1 MFWLKF
7 TPSNW
12 ACFRSSIRTNY
23 NEEGRKEGRKMKT
36 LGRFW
41 NANQGGGGI
50 QKYQQG
56 WECSFPQLS
65 SFFLSSNRFLPCTA
79 GFFVLTDHKYLTLVL
94 AQMVEHS
101 DRQQKKKDPVKI
113 KVRMVQAPVPPELV
127 TAWESVWNHAGKK
140 SHICPEGPA
149 NVTVFSCTHLSGP
162 VECHSLPHWL
172 CQIAETELSHFWVN
186 DHE

>member
-23 NEEGRKEGRKMKT
+23 NEEGRKMKT
-36 LGRFW
+36 LGTFW

-50 QKYQQG
+50 RKYQQG

-65 SFFLSSNRFLPCTA
+65 SFFLSSNRFLPCKA
-79 GFFVLTDHKYLTLVL
+79 GCFVLTNHKYLILVL

-113 KVRMVQAPVPPELV
+113 KVRMVQTPVPPELV
-127 TAWESVWNHAGKK
+127 TAWDSVWNGMLERKAT
-140 SHICPEGPA
+140 SA
-149 NVTVFSCTHLSGP
+149 RRAQQMLVFSCTHLSGP

>member
-1 MFWLKF
+1 MN
-7 TPSNW
+7 S
-12 ACFRSSIRTNY
+12 
-23 NEEGRKEGRKMKT
+23 

-41 NANQGGGGI
+41 NANRGGGGI
-50 QKYQQG
+50 RKYQQG
-56 WECSFPQLS
+56 WECSFPQLP
-65 SFFLSSNRFLPCTA
+65 SFFLSSNRFLPCEA
-79 GFFVLTDHKYLTLVL
+79 GFFVLRDHKYLILVL

-127 TAWESVWNHAGKK
+127 TAWESVWNGMLERKAT
-140 SHICPEGPA
+140 SAPRAQQMLQCFPA
-149 NVTVFSCTHLSGP
+149 PTFLDLLNVT
-162 VECHSLPHWL
+162 LPHWL